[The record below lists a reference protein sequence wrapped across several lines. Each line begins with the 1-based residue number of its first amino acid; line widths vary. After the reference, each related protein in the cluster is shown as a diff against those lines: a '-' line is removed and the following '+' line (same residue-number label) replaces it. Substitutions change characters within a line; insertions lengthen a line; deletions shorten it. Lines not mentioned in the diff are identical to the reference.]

1 MRKLLL
7 LCLLVLSAGCAW
19 AVTDKEMDHARAI
32 AAREY
37 LRWANDGSGYL
48 DEMTF
53 SSMSQLES
61 GLKAKEKENIKSFKA
76 VKTPSD
82 YASWDKAA
90 LVKYWSETFFASP
103 GLIDKGRAAKG
114 RVRKKVSA
122 LTIAPP
128 APAQE
133 KAEPSPA
140 KEETPA
146 ASAASAADTAAA
158 APQPEELQRV
168 EQQIAATDSLAVA
181 DESLSERPKKQGT
194 PVWVYILVL
203 GVLVGV
209 VIWLVIF
216 ASKTMKSGE
225 DFHEV
230 DEQKPAPRRRA
241 PKEEVV
247 EEEEEV
253 ISVPAATSVA
263 AVPAVAADFSDR
275 TDVEVRLR
283 EKYAESLARKNEE
296 IRALNREILDLREEN
311 LRLGEEKG
319 RLKAEIASLRAAAER
334 AAADREVASSREVAR
349 ETIRE
354 AAPAP
359 RQEAAPAPRRRRPAQ
374 SEIYLGRVNARGLF
388 VRADRE
394 FVADKSVFRL
404 VTSDGLTGSYRV
416 VEDPAMQDRMLDD
429 PEEYLAGGCV
439 AKDIDNTDGM
449 MEIITE
455 SAGTALF
462 EEGCWRVLR
471 KAKISYR

>member
-146 ASAASAADTAAA
+146 ASAASD
-158 APQPEELQRV
+158 
-168 EQQIAATDSLAVA
+168 AATDPLAVA

-263 AVPAVAADFSDR
+263 ALSDFAPDFSDR
-275 TDVEVRLR
+275 TDVEIRLR

>member
-1 MRKLLL
+1 
-7 LCLLVLSAGCAW
+7 
-19 AVTDKEMDHARAI
+19 
-32 AAREY
+32 
-37 LRWANDGSGYL
+37 
-48 DEMTF
+48 
-53 SSMSQLES
+53 
-61 GLKAKEKENIKSFKA
+61 
-76 VKTPSD
+76 
-82 YASWDKAA
+82 
-90 LVKYWSETFFASP
+90 
-103 GLIDKGRAAKG
+103 
-114 RVRKKVSA
+114 
-122 LTIAPP
+122 
-128 APAQE
+128 
-133 KAEPSPA
+133 
-140 KEETPA
+140 
-146 ASAASAADTAAA
+146 
-158 APQPEELQRV
+158 
-168 EQQIAATDSLAVA
+168 
-181 DESLSERPKKQGT
+181 
-194 PVWVYILVL
+194 
-203 GVLVGV
+203 
-209 VIWLVIF
+209 
-216 ASKTMKSGE
+216 MKSGE

-275 TDVEVRLR
+275 TDVEIRLR